1 MGVLMANYCE
11 LFAHRYEVRDG
22 AMAENEFGSFS
33 VRKTMVAMVM
43 YDKPI

>member
-33 VRKTMVAMVM
+33 VKKDDGCNGDVR
-43 YDKPI
+43 